1 MLIDSFKKSK
11 FQKNDITDCW
21 IWLGYCDRDG
31 YGEFSIAYNNKQHVR
46 AHRFSYEYFLGTI
59 PENLQVCHKCDNPK
73 CVNPNHLF
81 LGTSQDN
88 KNDSVNKKRH
98 AYGIHQGGAILNDND
113 VKQIIEN
120 ILANKYSSVL
130 DISKEWNIH
139 QSTVNNIINETRW
152 THVTKQ
158 FDKKILEKCRQI
170 LAHKK
175 GRKLTNDVIIKINEL
190 RSNGYTIDNI
200 SKILG
205 ISKWSVDKY
214 KL

>member
-1 MLIDSFKKSK
+1 M
-11 FQKNDITDCW
+11 
-21 IWLGYCDRDG
+21 G

-120 ILANKYSSVL
+120 I
-130 DISKEWNIH
+130 
-139 QSTVNNIINETRW
+139 
-152 THVTKQ
+152 
-158 FDKKILEKCRQI
+158 
-170 LAHKK
+170 
-175 GRKLTNDVIIKINEL
+175 
-190 RSNGYTIDNI
+190 
-200 SKILG
+200 
-205 ISKWSVDKY
+205 
-214 KL
+214 